1 MSESMYAEN
10 KELPAV
16 IAVDGS
22 SVLPPVPEDQ
32 VDAVPGLPLVQWAGQ
47 LTHTTYNNNTMYNIF
62 CAYLNLDLRIFDKHM
77 YHRFFNIY
85 F

>member
-1 MSESMYAEN
+1 MYFFLFSLSESMYAEN

-32 VDAVPGLPLVQWAGQ
+32 VDAVPGLPLVQ
-47 LTHTTYNNNTMYNIF
+47 
-62 CAYLNLDLRIFDKHM
+62 
-77 YHRFFNIY
+77 
-85 F
+85 